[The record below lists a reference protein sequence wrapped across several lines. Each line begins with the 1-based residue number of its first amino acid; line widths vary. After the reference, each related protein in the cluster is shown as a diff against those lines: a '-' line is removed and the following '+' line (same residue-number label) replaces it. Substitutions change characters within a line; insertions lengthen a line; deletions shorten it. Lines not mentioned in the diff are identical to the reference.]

1 MTLKSAGFSFS
12 DEIRQ
17 LAVQPELP
25 VARRAGGIG
34 NDRFYVIALILQTLL
49 ADIASDSRWG
59 ERLKAL
65 FNAHPTVN
73 LRAMQFPANWQNLAH
88 WK

>member
-1 MTLKSAGFSFS
+1 
-12 DEIRQ
+12 
-17 LAVQPELP
+17 
-25 VARRAGGIG
+25 VAWKANGIG
-34 NDRFYVIALILQTLL
+34 NDRFYVIALIIQTLL
-49 ADIASDSRWG
+49 AGIAPDSDWG

>member
-1 MTLKSAGFSFS
+1 
-12 DEIRQ
+12 
-17 LAVQPELP
+17 
-25 VARRAGGIG
+25 
-34 NDRFYVIALILQTLL
+34 VIVLIIQTLL
-49 ADIASDSRWG
+49 ADIAPDSLWG

-65 FNAHPTVN
+65 FNTHPTVN